1 MSTCPK
7 GHSNPSHWEF
17 CNECG
22 APIDD
27 SEDTSSA
34 VLWLRSRRRG
44 LLTAAG
50 VAVVLAATGVGAT
63 LFVAANGDKAMS
75 GNDPATASSVAHWWA
90 ESHGDVTGFQTALHD
105 SQQAIAMQDAEA
117 LQKACQELHDAAGV
131 HVPARLPTPD
141 PQLTSE
147 LQAAAQDAHEAS
159 HMCLAAAAGSMNSYR
174 GSSQRISNRQKCTW
188 LPRRTSSTYRSP
200 RASEDVVVPPCT
212 SAWRPEPACY

>member
-1 MSTCPK
+1 MSTCPN

-27 SEDTSSA
+27 PEGAGSA
-34 VLWLRSRRRG
+34 VSWPRSRRKG
-44 LLTAAG
+44 ILAAG
-50 VAVVLAATGVGAT
+50 SIAAVLFVMGVGAAV
-63 LFVAANGDKAMS
+63 LVAGHGEQTS
-75 GNDPATASSVAHWWA
+75 PRRDPAAASAVAKWWA
-90 ESHGDVTGFQTALHD
+90 ESHADVSGFRAALHD

-117 LQKACQELHDAAGV
+117 LQKACQQLHDAAGV
-131 HVPARLPTPD
+131 QVPARLPTPD

-174 GSSQRISNRQKCTW
+174 GEFAADIAQADKHLAAAQEIVDQSVT
-188 LPRRTSSTYRSP
+188 TSI
-200 RASEDVVVPPCT
+200 
-212 SAWRPEPACY
+212 